1 MALTVGTQLTPD
13 RSPEARAL
21 SLALTKYINKMQIA
35 SGMAKTQYD
44 LAPDCRVFI
53 HAGSDTPATGTDD
66 SPGQDMCFV
75 VDAYHQDIYFISGW
89 SAAATFTNTK
99 ILD

>member
-1 MALTVGTQLTPD
+1 MSLTVGTQLTPD

-21 SLALTKYINKMQIA
+21 SLALDKYIRKISA
-35 SGMAKTQYD
+35 LEGKTQYAA
-44 LAPDCRVFI
+44 APACRVFI

-75 VDAYHQDIYFISGW
+75 VDTYNKDIYFISGW